1 MSCDCNKKKPI
12 KEAWVITRDNLKK
25 WAEDAIYHPTR
36 SQTGPRRVD
45 NEIRWLD
52 STKPFAKN
60 KKYVPPTELKGSFGK
75 ERDAMV
81 KELIPFLA
89 YLYKKHL
96 KNVIVQEGKTPT
108 FVGFIRENIRL
119 ENGKLL
125 LKKKG

>member
-1 MSCDCNKKKPI
+1 MSCECNKNKPI
-12 KEAWVITRDNLKK
+12 KEAMIITRDNLRK
-25 WAEDAIYHPTR
+25 WAQDAIYHPGDMKTNPFTKN
-36 SQTGPRRVD
+36 QKY
-45 NEIRWLD
+45 
-52 STKPFAKN
+52 TKPTKPSGL
-60 KKYVPPTELKGSFGK
+60 YGK

-108 FVGFIRENIRL
+108 FVQFIRENIRL